1 MLVHYFT
8 AGGHAVERP
17 GIVADTGVQLVG
29 TDIHK
34 GTFLKFSFAKPVIQ
48 GFLKIGFFRDTFS
61 HVLSPYYLAQTNYY

>member
-8 AGGHAVERP
+8 AGSHAVERP

-48 GFLKIGFFRDTFS
+48 AFS
-61 HVLSPYYLAQTNYY
+61 KSAFSGIPSVMFISILFGANNYY